1 MPNSLKPIMG
11 SSLRANLSGIARNSD
26 EWLAAYGCI
35 KEWKNSAM
43 RLLAALLLLLVSA
56 GAACAEGPPSVV
68 SARVLVA
75 PHAVHPGATIRIAV
89 VAHIDS
95 GYHIN
100 DHKPSLDYLI
110 PTRVMF
116 EDSPSLKVEKV
127 AYPRGKLVKFVFL
140 DSPISVYEGEIRLGA
155 DLKVSPSLKAG
166 AYPLRGKLTYQA
178 CNDHACLPPTSV
190 PLEALV
196 RVAASSALFHPAD
209 SAVSKEK

>member
-1 MPNSLKPIMG
+1 
-11 SSLRANLSGIARNSD
+11 
-26 EWLAAYGCI
+26 
-35 KEWKNSAM
+35 M
-43 RLLAALLLLLVSA
+43 RLLAASLLFWVSA

-68 SARVLVA
+68 TARIVLA
-75 PHAVHPGATIRIAV
+75 SHAVHPGTTVRIAV
-89 VAHIDS
+89 VANIDS

-110 PTRVMF
+110 PTRMMF

-127 AYPRGKLVKFVFL
+127 SYPRGKLTKFVFL

-155 DLKVSPSLKAG
+155 ALKVSPSLKPG

-190 PLEALV
+190 PLKAFVHVGTSSGLV
-196 RVAASSALFHPAD
+196 HPTH